1 MFAHNPIMHSRTKH
15 MKIDLFFVREKVM
28 VKQLQIMHIPDT
40 SNLADVHTKPLTSAK
55 FL

>member
-15 MKIDLFFVREKVM
+15 VEIYLFFVREKVM
-28 VKQLQIMHIPDT
+28 VKQLQVMHIPDT
-40 SNLADVHTKPLTSAK
+40 SKLADVHTKPLASAK